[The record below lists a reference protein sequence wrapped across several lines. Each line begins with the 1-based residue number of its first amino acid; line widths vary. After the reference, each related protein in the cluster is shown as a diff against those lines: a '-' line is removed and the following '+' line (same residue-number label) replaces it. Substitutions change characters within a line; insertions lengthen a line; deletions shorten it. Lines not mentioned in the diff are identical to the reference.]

1 MNTELSSRE
10 KIKRNMEIAMEWM
23 GYLDYRI
30 RSVNVYDFG
39 IYLIADEY
47 SVKLSNKILEVAE
60 EKGVSFN
67 VKRKGSNDFLYYTSN
82 EIGLDIVFT
91 D

>member
-1 MNTELSSRE
+1 MNTELNSSE

-30 RSVNVYDFG
+30 RSVSVYDFG

-67 VKRKGSNDFLYYTSN
+67 VERKGSNDFLCYTCSS
-82 EIGLDIVFT
+82 IGLDIVFT

>member
-10 KIKRNMEIAMEWM
+10 KIKLNMEIAMEWM

-30 RSVNVYDFG
+30 RSVSVYDFG
-39 IYLIADEY
+39 IHLIADEY

-67 VKRKGSNDFLYYTSN
+67 VERKSSSDFLYYTCSS
-82 EIGLDIVFT
+82 IGLDIVFT

>member
-1 MNTELSSRE
+1 MSTELNSSE

-30 RSVNVYDFG
+30 RRVSVVDFT
-39 IYLIADEY
+39 ITLIADIY
-47 SVKLSNKILEVAE
+47 SIELSNKILDMAE

-67 VKRKGSNDFLYYTSN
+67 VERKGSNDFLYYTCSS
-82 EIGLDIVFT
+82 IGLDIVFT